1 VGRFV
6 DILNSQRSVYSLTMS
21 LQSTVGIA
29 RTGAKSLRATVPE
42 GIAVFLELTE
52 GDKLEWK
59 MQIDASTGERYA
71 VVRKTVAT
79 RRLDEGAKRTSKYPP
94 KPKNK

>member
-1 VGRFV
+1 MA
-6 DILNSQRSVYSLTMS
+6 STMS

-42 GIAVFLELTE
+42 GIVVFLELSE

-59 MQIDASTGERYA
+59 MQIDANTGERYA
-71 VVRKTVAT
+71 LVRKTMAT
-79 RRLDEGAKRTSKYPP
+79 NRPGEGAKRTTKYPL
-94 KPKNK
+94 KPKNR

>member
-1 VGRFV
+1 MVFP
-6 DILNSQRSVYSLTMS
+6 MS

-42 GIAVFLELTE
+42 GIVVFLELRE

-59 MQIDASTGERYA
+59 MDVQDGERIA
-71 VVRKTVAT
+71 IVRKAKLDDTEESSSRHARPK
-79 RRLDEGAKRTSKYPP
+79 RR
-94 KPKNK
+94 

>member
-1 VGRFV
+1 
-6 DILNSQRSVYSLTMS
+6 

-42 GIAVFLELTE
+42 GIVVFLELSE

-59 MQIDASTGERYA
+59 MQIDANTGERYA
-71 VVRKTVAT
+71 LVRKTRAMSKS
-79 RRLDEGAKRTSKYPP
+79 DEGAKRTTKQTP
-94 KPKNK
+94 KPKNR

>member
-1 VGRFV
+1 MA
-6 DILNSQRSVYSLTMS
+6 STMS

-42 GIAVFLELTE
+42 GIVVFLELSE

-71 VVRKTVAT
+71 LVRKARAT
-79 RRLDEGAKRTSKYPP
+79 SRPDEGARRTTKYTL
-94 KPKNK
+94 KPKNR